1 MYIGEENLRVCLR
14 DLPFSATLENR
25 QVLVR
30 AGLFTNGKV
39 TEFNIVPASRLLSQQ
54 NILKHKTL

>member
-1 MYIGEENLRVCLR
+1 LRVCLR

-30 AGLFTNGKV
+30 VGLFTNGKV
-39 TEFNIVPASRLLSQQ
+39 TEFNIVPASRYYSLNKIS
-54 NILKHKTL
+54 